1 MPGGVALTQAHCAN
15 PISQSE
21 QRLDRYARF
30 LFLRQLGAIQRIEHP
45 ARNGNLF
52 AIVKSNDVDLIR
64 EAAQSSDAFDVRA
77 VARMVPVFDSAQT

>member
-1 MPGGVALTQAHCAN
+1 MPGGLALAQARCGN

-30 LFLRQLGAIQRIEHP
+30 LFLRQLGTIHRIEHP
-45 ARNGNLF
+45 ARNGDLF

-64 EAAQSSDAFDVRA
+64 EAAQSSDAFDFRA
-77 VARMVPVFDSAQT
+77 VARMVPVFDSART